1 MIEQLNQL
9 KARQVELLATMK
21 RSDAVASKCTKM
33 GLSFKKTYPEE
44 FQVYS
49 AANTEY
55 NENEATIARLEEEI
69 KTAEENEK
77 LNNHGMEH
85 DNPNNN

>member
-1 MIEQLNQL
+1 MIEQLTQL

-21 RSDAVASKCTKM
+21 RSDDVASKCTKM
-33 GLSFKKTYPEE
+33 GLSFKKTYPDE

-55 NENEATIARLEEEI
+55 NENEVTIARLEKEI
-69 KTAEENEK
+69 ETAEANEK
-77 LNNHGMEH
+77 LDGHGMEH
-85 DNPNNN
+85 DNPDNN